1 MTNFYYRI
9 VKSVALLLL
18 AASSVA
24 FAQDRVV
31 SGTVTSS
38 DDGSA
43 LPGVNILEKGT
54 SNGTVSD
61 ANGNYR
67 ISVGPNATL
76 IFSFVGYAASEIV
89 VGTQSTINVV
99 LQTDVQT
106 LSEIV
111 VTGYGTQQKKEITSA
126 VASIK
131 AEDFNT
137 GNVTNPTQLIAGKVA
152 GLSIV
157 RPGGDPNQGF
167 TIRLRG
173 LTTFGANSEPLI
185 VLDGIVGA
193 SLDNVDPNDI
203 QSIDVLKD
211 GSAAAIY
218 GARGSSG
225 VILITTKSGK
235 AGKGSY
241 VNLNYN
247 GFVTLDQ
254 VANKIDVLSPE
265 EFVSRG
271 GTDYGFQTDWFDE
284 LTSNAVSYTNNLS
297 IEGGSGN
304 TTYRASLNYRD
315 NDGIVEG
322 VNFQRLNSR
331 LSVNHAALDGKL
343 RFGLSLAYNDRNQ
356 ESINLGAFR
365 YAVIYNPTAPIY
377 EGTPGDINGGY
388 FQRNSFDFFNPVAL
402 ARQQTYVNER
412 KNTLQNYKLEYDV
425 IEDLTLGINYA
436 LDLETGLN
444 GSYWSKQDRQTGF
457 GVGGQARRD
466 TYDNSSRL
474 IEYTAKYNHKFGD
487 LNAEFL
493 LGGADQKRTFEGF
506 AVQVRQFLYDYT
518 GYDNLSFGAI
528 RQGGNTEAS
537 SYRSEDVLRSG
548 FGRINL
554 NYKGTYFISASLR
567 SDSFSG
573 FGEGNKTG
581 YFPAASVGV
590 QLADLFDMGP
600 VSSLKARASFGQSG
614 NLPPSPTLALATFGP
629 GGILDFDGDPL
640 TTGDQYVSLQQTQD
654 PNPTLQWETKT
665 EINFGVDYGFFD
677 NKLTGSIEYYTRDI
691 NDLLYGVNIPPGA
704 PNPFDPVNS
713 PSNVVGFA
721 WANVGSI
728 TSSGFEFTASVNKIK
743 LGPVNWTPSF
753 NFTLYQRPKIEI
765 QVGELGISEIRLA
778 TPGSPGQN
786 NNEIIRNIAGQTL
799 GNMYGPVFQGLDENG
814 RYVFPADQLD
824 ANGLPDPDKFVVV
837 GNGLP
842 DGEWGM
848 SNNLTMK
855 NWDLSFV
862 LRSVFGHDLYN
873 SYRGFYE
880 NRDDA
885 SNTWNS
891 VVTDKT
897 PYVTQSPTFSSLF
910 VEDATFVR
918 LDNISLGYN
927 VPVKSNYISN
937 LRLYATG
944 QNLFTITNYT
954 GIDPEVRYSDSENG
968 DSFTRNLAP
977 GLERRNTYFTTRSF
991 SFGVSFKL
999 K

>member
-1 MTNFYYRI
+1 MTQFYYKI
-9 VKSVALLLL
+9 VKSIVLLVLL
-18 AASSVA
+18 AGSVA
-24 FAQDRVV
+24 FAQERVV
-31 SGTVTSS
+31 TGKVTSS

-54 SNGTVSD
+54 SNGTVTD
-61 ANGNYR
+61 ADGNYR
-67 ISVGPNATL
+67 ISVGANATL
-76 IFSFVGYAASEIV
+76 VFSFVGYASSEV
-89 VGTQSTINVV
+89 AVGAQSSVNVV

-126 VASIK
+126 VASVK
-131 AEDFNT
+131 AEDFNA
-137 GNVTNPTQLIAGKVA
+137 GNVTNPSQLIAGKVA

-157 RPGGDPNQGF
+157 RPGGDPNENF

-173 LTTFGANSEPLI
+173 ITTFGGNSEPLI

-211 GSAAAIY
+211 ASAAAIY

-235 AGKGSY
+235 SGKGSY
-241 VNLNYN
+241 VNVDYN
-247 GFVTLDQ
+247 GFVTVDQ
-254 VANKIDVLSPE
+254 VANKMTVLSPD
-265 EFVSRG
+265 EFIAQG
-271 GTDYGFQTDWFDE
+271 GQDFGSETNWFNE
-284 LTSNAVSYTNNLS
+284 LTQTGYSYTNNVS
-297 IEGGSGN
+297 IEGASGN
-304 TTYRASLNYRD
+304 TNYRASLNYRD
-315 NDGIVEG
+315 NDGIVKG

-331 LSVNHAALDGKL
+331 LTLNHGVLDGKL
-343 RFGLSLAYNDRNQ
+343 RFGLSLAYNDRSQ
-356 ESINLGAFR
+356 ESINLSAFR
-365 YAVIYNPTAPIY
+365 YATIYNPTAPIF
-377 EGTPGDINGGY
+377 EDRNDTNGY
-388 FQRNSFDFFNPVAL
+388 FQRDLFDFYNPVAL
-402 ARQQTYVNER
+402 SKQQQFVGER
-412 KNTLQNYKLEYDV
+412 KNTLQNYRVDYDI
-425 IEDLTLGINYA
+425 IEDLTLSLSYA
-436 LDLETGLN
+436 NTQETGLD
-444 GSYWSKQDRQTGF
+444 GAFWSKYDRQTGF
-457 GVGGQARRD
+457 GVGGQARRS
-466 TYDNSSRL
+466 TYDNSNRL
-474 IEYTAKYNHKFGD
+474 IEYTAKYQKKFGE

-518 GYDNLSFGAI
+518 GFNNLSFGSI
-528 RQGGNTEAS
+528 RQGSNTEAS

-548 FGRINL
+548 FGRVNL
-554 NYKGTYFISASLR
+554 NYKGTYFFSASLR

-590 QLADLFDMGP
+590 QLAELFDMGP
-600 VSSLKARASFGQSG
+600 VSSLKFRASYGVSG
-614 NLPPSPTLALATFGP
+614 NLPPAADLAIASFGT
-629 GGILDFDGDPL
+629 GGILDFDGNPL
-640 TTGDQYVSLQQTQD
+640 TTSDQYVSLRQTRD

-665 EINFGVDYGFFD
+665 EINVGFDYGFFD
-677 NKLTGSIEYYTRDI
+677 NKLTGSVEYYTRNID
-691 NDLLYGVNIPPGA
+691 DLLYGVNIPAGA
-704 PNPFDPVNS
+704 PNPFDPQNA
-713 PSNVVGFA
+713 PANVVGFA

-728 TSSGFEFTASVNKIK
+728 SSSGFEFTASYNKIK

-753 NFTLYQRPKIEI
+753 NFTLYQKAKIETFK
-765 QVGELGISEIRLA
+765 VGELGVSEIRLA

-786 NNEIIRNIAGQTL
+786 NNEIIRNIPGQTL
-799 GNMYGPVFQGLDENG
+799 GNMYGPVFQGIDENG
-814 RYVFPADQLD
+814 RYVFPADQLLP
-824 ANGLPDPDKFVVV
+824 NGLPDPDKFVVV

-848 SNNLTMK
+848 SNNFTMK
-855 NWDLSFV
+855 NWDMSFV

-880 NRDDA
+880 NRDPA

-897 PYVTQSPTFSSLF
+897 PFVTQSPTFSSLY

-918 LDNISLGYN
+918 LDNLSLGYS
-927 VPVKSNYISN
+927 VPLKSNYISN
-937 LRLYATG
+937 LRFYFAG
-944 QNLFTITNYT
+944 QNLFTITKYT

-968 DSFTRNLAP
+968 DGFTRNLAP
-977 GLERRNTYFTTRSF
+977 GLERRNTYATIRSL
-991 SFGVSFKL
+991 SFGVSLKL